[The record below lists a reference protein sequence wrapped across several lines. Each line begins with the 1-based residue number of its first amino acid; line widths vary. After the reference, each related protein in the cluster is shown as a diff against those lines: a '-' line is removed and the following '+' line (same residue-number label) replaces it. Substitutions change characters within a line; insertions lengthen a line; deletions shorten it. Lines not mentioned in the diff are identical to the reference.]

1 MIRLTTKNDF
11 ETIYEIINDAAIA
24 YKGLIPEDRWHEPYM
39 SFKELQEQL
48 EDGVIF
54 YCYEENHCILGVMG
68 IQGKENVDLIRHA
81 YVRTQQRQKGIGGL
95 LLEYLMKDSARPIL
109 IGTWKEA
116 SWAIHFYEKHGF
128 FLVSEEEKNTLLP
141 AYWRIP
147 KRQIETSVVLVDK
160 RYRSLNHLE
169 DQS

>member
-1 MIRLTTKNDF
+1 MIRLTTKYDF

-68 IQGKENVDLIRHA
+68 IQRKGNVDLIRHA
-81 YVRTQQRQKGIGGL
+81 YVRTQQRQKGIGGF
-95 LLEYLMKDSARPIL
+95 LLE
-109 IGTWKEA
+109 
-116 SWAIHFYEKHGF
+116 
-128 FLVSEEEKNTLLP
+128 
-141 AYWRIP
+141 
-147 KRQIETSVVLVDK
+147 
-160 RYRSLNHLE
+160 
-169 DQS
+169 